1 MKTIER
7 TLTETEIKKAEKE
20 GAESLIPTFIHQGY
34 GVYGARIV
42 ERDGK
47 KVLIYE
53 RGESCE

>member
-1 MKTIER
+1 MRTIER

-20 GAESLIPTFIHQGY
+20 GAESLIPAYIHQGY
-34 GVYGARIV
+34 GVYGARII

-53 RGESCE
+53 RGESCD

>member
-1 MKTIER
+1 MRTIER

-20 GAESLIPTFIHQGY
+20 GAESLIPAYIHQGY
-34 GVYGARIV
+34 GVYGARII

>member
-1 MKTIER
+1 MRTIER
-7 TLTETEIKKAEKE
+7 TLTDAEIKKAEKD

-42 ERDGK
+42 EKDGK